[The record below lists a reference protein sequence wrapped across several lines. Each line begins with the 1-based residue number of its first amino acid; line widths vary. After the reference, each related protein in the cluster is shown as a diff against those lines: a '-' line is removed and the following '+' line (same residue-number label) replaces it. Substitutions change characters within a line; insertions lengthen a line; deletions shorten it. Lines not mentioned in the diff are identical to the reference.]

1 MAYTCA
7 ICGKTYDK
15 IADRTQCEL
24 NCAAEAEKRK
34 KAETEKRLRTEMVM
48 LEKKIEA
55 KFNEAEQLIE
65 TYWERYN
72 RLPNLSYFLK
82 NDNITFSVGDTE
94 TTDKEKEKAYAND
107 VAEDV
112 FSKLIKTFLY

>member
-1 MAYTCA
+1 MTYTCA

-15 IADRTQCEL
+15 IADRAQCEMD
-24 NCAAEAEKRK
+24 CAAAKERREKV
-34 KAETEKRLRTEMVM
+34 EEEKRLRTEKVM

-72 RLPNLSYFLK
+72 KLPNISYF
-82 NDNITFSVGDTE
+82 NNIAFCVDSPE
-94 TTDKEKEKAYAND
+94 TTNKEKKEVHSND
-107 VAEDV
+107 MAEDA
-112 FSKLIKTFLY
+112 FLKLIKTFVY